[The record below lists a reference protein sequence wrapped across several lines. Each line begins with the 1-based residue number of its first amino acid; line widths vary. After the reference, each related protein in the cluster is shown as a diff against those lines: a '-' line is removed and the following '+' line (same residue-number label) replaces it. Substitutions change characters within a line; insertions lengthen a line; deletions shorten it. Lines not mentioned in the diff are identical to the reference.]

1 MTTNVRLD
9 ITRRIAFADG
19 MAFGETGP
27 YERLV
32 GTASYAVDPDEP
44 RLQDIVDLDLAPRNA
59 EGLVEFSGDL
69 DILKPVDMSKGNRR
83 LFYEVSNRGNRSALR
98 SFNDAEPSAD
108 PTAAAHAGNGYLM
121 RKGYTVVLSGWQ
133 GDHVPGT
140 GIVAYLPEAR
150 QDGEPLRGT
159 VRQEF
164 IIDRAGVLSQ
174 PVSGAPNIQCYPVL
188 NPETATL
195 TEREHEQDPRQPV
208 ARDRYEFA
216 KAQRDAA
223 TGEVKVTPS
232 NVDLYLKDGFQPG
245 WIYELIY
252 ETEGSRVM
260 GLGPAGIRDLISF
273 FKHEDKDANGAP
285 NPLAGHVDKA
295 YAYGGSLSARV
306 VREYVYC
313 GFNEDAQGRQ
323 VFDAVYPH
331 LSGGGRVWINQ
342 RFAQVGRFPRQHEEH
357 QWASERYPFAY
368 GETPDLF
375 TEKLDAVLKR
385 PATDPLVV
393 HTHSAT
399 EYWQRHASLGQID
412 LRSGEDLEAPDT
424 VRMFF
429 LSSFPHGAAAPSP
442 DYQGQLTP
450 NGLAAGPYFRACLE
464 LMDRWATDGVA
475 PPASRLPSRADGT
488 LATPEEVLARFPKLP
503 GVNLPHGPSRLPL
516 YDYGSDFDRGL
527 ITKHPPEPTGNDYPI
542 FLPMV
547 DADGNDIAGLRS
559 PDISVPVGTFTGWMV
574 RKAGVAEGD
583 LFGLNGSFIPFA
595 RTKAERDASGDP
607 RPSIEERYAS
617 HDAYV
622 QAVKQAAAELVAERL
637 LLEEDAGR
645 YVAAAQKRNPL
656 DPSVPLGPL
665 LAE

>member
-9 ITRRIAFADG
+9 ITRRISFADG
-19 MAFGETGP
+19 MDFGDTGP

-32 GTASYAVDPDEP
+32 GTAHYAVDPAEP

-59 EGLVEFSGDL
+59 DGLVEFSGDL
-69 DILKPVDMSKGNRR
+69 DILKPVDIAKGNKR

-98 SFNDAEPSAD
+98 SFNDAEPSPD
-108 PTAAAHAGNGYLM
+108 PTTAAHAGNGYLM

-140 GIVAYLPEAR
+140 GIVAQLPEAR
-150 QDGEPLRGT
+150 LNGEPLKGRI
-159 VRQEF
+159 RQEF

-188 NPETATL
+188 NPEMATL
-195 TEREHEQDPRQPV
+195 TMREHEQEPRQPV
-208 ARDRYEFA
+208 PRDQWDFA
-216 KAQRDAA
+216 KAQRD
-223 TGEVKVTPS
+223 GSNGNVRVTPS
-232 NVDLYLKDGFQPG
+232 NVDLYVKDGFKPG

-252 ETEGSRVM
+252 DTEGSRVM

-273 FKHEDKDANGAP
+273 FKYEDKDAAGEA
-285 NPLAGHVDKA
+285 NPLAGHVEKA

-313 GFNEDAQGRQ
+313 GFNEDSQGRQ

-357 QWASERYPFAY
+357 QWPSERYPFAY

-375 TEKLDAVLKR
+375 TEKLDSVLKR
-385 PATDPLVV
+385 PGSDPLVV

-399 EYWQRHASLGQID
+399 EYWQRHASLGQMD
-412 LRSGEDLEAPDT
+412 LRSGEDFEAPDS
-424 VRMFF
+424 VRMYF

-442 DYQGQLTP
+442 DYNGQQTP

-475 PPASRLPSRADGT
+475 PPPSRLPSRAEGT
-488 LATPEEVLARFPKLP
+488 LATPEEVLDRFPKLP
-503 GVNLPHGPSRLPL
+503 GVNLPQGPSRLPY
-516 YDYGSDFDRGL
+516 YDYGPDFDRGQV
-527 ITKHPPEPTGNDYPI
+527 TKHPPELTGNDYPI

-547 DADGNDIAGLRS
+547 DADGNDVAGLRS
-559 PDISVPVGTFTGWMV
+559 PDISVPVGTFTGWML

-595 RTKAERDASGDP
+595 RTKAEREARGDP

-622 QAVKQAAAELVAERL
+622 QAVQSAAEELVRARL
-637 LLEEDAGR
+637 LLQEDADR
-645 YVAAAQKRNPL
+645 YVSAAKQCNPL
-656 DPSVPLGPL
+656 DASVSLGPL